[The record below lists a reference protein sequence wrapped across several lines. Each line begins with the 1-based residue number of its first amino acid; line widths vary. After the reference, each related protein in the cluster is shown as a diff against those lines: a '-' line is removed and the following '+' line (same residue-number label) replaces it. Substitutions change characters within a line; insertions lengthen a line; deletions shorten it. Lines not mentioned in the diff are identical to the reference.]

1 MPAGILKNRTA
12 PSASRKAA
20 PPPAVPSSG
29 SPDEDDFEDS
39 EEDEWEQER
48 QRAGPSSAR
57 ALAQD
62 NDEDDD
68 EMYEQ
73 EGDEDA
79 DGVAAYESDQG
90 EMMDD
95 DDDPEEALGK
105 RAARSSMSRFRINA
119 DFLVSL
125 RSELAEIPFTSLL
138 KAQKQL
144 KQGGKNKG
152 KGRAAEQ
159 DDDEDEGSGARSGK
173 GKKGGKGAK
182 GRRGRA
188 EIESRSNKHAPTEMS
203 TKKPVSRLRQVVESQ
218 SALKA
223 RDPRFDALSGSVNPA
238 LFKQSYG
245 FLADQQRAELDTMR
259 KTVAAAKRDRKV
271 SQDER
276 DRLEDALRR
285 MENREVTRRNKEREQ
300 EAMRQWK
307 KEEKD
312 KQAQGKKAF
321 YLKESERKKLYLKAK
336 FDELSTDKR
345 KLHKAMDK
353 KRKKTAQKE
362 KKAMPNTRPG
372 TGRG

>member
-20 PPPAVPSSG
+20 PTPAAPSSG
-29 SPDEDDFEDS
+29 SPDEDDFDDS

-57 ALAQD
+57 AFAQD
-62 NDEDDD
+62 DDEDDD

-105 RAARSSMSRFRINA
+105 Q
-119 DFLVSL
+119 
-125 RSELAEIPFTSLL
+125 LAEIPFTSLL
-138 KAQKQL
+138 KAQKQM

-182 GRRGRA
+182 GGRGRV